1 MFRCVVVA
9 ALFVAAAVSGCAT
22 ADTNFVDV
30 DTLDEKQLE
39 TPPYRIR
46 GNDKLSIS
54 VFKQESISGE
64 VLVRADGMITVP
76 LVGDVAVV
84 GKTPPDAAITVAEK
98 LSATGF
104 IDKPSVSVAV
114 LETRSPQ
121 FAVIGE
127 VKQPGSFELRPGTSV
142 LDGIALSGGLT
153 EFAQKERIFVVRKL
167 ERSSTETPDEKKL
180 RDDEERK
187 ARVRFSYQTLS
198 RREGKAFR
206 FTLRDGDVIVVE

>member
-1 MFRCVVVA
+1 MFCRVAVAVLVIVA
-9 ALFVAAAVSGCAT
+9 AGGCAT
-22 ADTNFVDV
+22 PDTNYVDV
-30 DTLDEKQLE
+30 ESLDDKQLE

-64 VLVRADGMITVP
+64 VLVRADGRITVP
-76 LVGDVAVV
+76 LVGDIEVV
-84 GKTPPDAAITVAEK
+84 GKTPPDAALAVATA

-121 FAVIGE
+121 FAVLGE

-153 EFAQKERIFVVRKL
+153 EFAQKERVFVVRKL
-167 ERSSTETPDEKKL
+167 ARSSDETPEERKL
-180 RDDEERK
+180 RDAEEAK
-187 ARVRFSYQTLS
+187 ARVRFSYQSLS
-198 RREGKAFR
+198 RREGNAFR